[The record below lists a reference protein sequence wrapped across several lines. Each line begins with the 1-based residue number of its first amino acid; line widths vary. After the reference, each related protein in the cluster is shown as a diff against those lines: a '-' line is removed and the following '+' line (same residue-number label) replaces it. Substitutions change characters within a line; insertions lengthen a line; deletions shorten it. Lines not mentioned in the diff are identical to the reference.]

1 MIKKRFLGLPLVS
14 VLLFTMTFFC
24 INDHIAYGQLP
35 QPTGTQPQP
44 GFSPRPQPTGTQPQP
59 GFSPRPQPTGTQ
71 PQPGFSP
78 RPQPTGT
85 QPQPGFSP
93 RPQPTGTQPQPGFSP
108 RPQPTGTQ
116 PQPGFS
122 PRPQPTGTQPQ
133 PEPTPGVVTPQISGG
148 WSHTLALDSEG
159 KLWAWGYN
167 EDGQLGD
174 GTNDNQ
180 TTPVAVQINALTTI
194 TSVDCG
200 GDHSL
205 ALDSLGR
212 VWAWGY
218 NGDGELG
225 GGTTENNSN
234 VPVSVPNLTDII
246 AISAG
251 GEYSMALSSDGSV
264 LTWGANSD
272 GQLGNGNTDENSVP
286 TKISGLPVMKG
297 ISAGEAHGLA
307 VTEDGFVYAWGINDE
322 GQIGN
327 GEKSANNPVLNPVQV
342 QGLTDIDA
350 VCAGTSFS
358 LALGIDGRVW
368 AWGLND
374 EGQLGDGTN
383 TNSTTPVEVTN
394 LTKISAVACGSD
406 HSLAIRNGKV
416 KSWGLN
422 DEGQLGDGSTRSS
435 SAPLDVTGLSDIVYV
450 AAGESHSL
458 AITSKG
464 NIYVWGLNGDG
475 QLGDGTNRS
484 SRTPKTIDLNLGGTA
499 VEGPGECETD
509 DIEADPKKL
518 KLKVGKNTEVTLTLT
533 GEDGCLVEGESIT
546 VKLNSSGKRRVSI
559 SPSKLISD
567 EEGKASFTATGTAKG
582 KAKITVKAGSSKE
595 KIKVKVKE

>member
-14 VLLFTMTFFC
+14 VLLFTMTFLC

-35 QPTGTQPQP
+35 QPTRTQPQPGFSPRPQPTGTQPQPGFSPRPRPTGTQPQP

-59 GFSPRPQPTGTQ
+59 GFSPRPRPTGTQ
-71 PQPGFSP
+71 PQPA
-78 RPQPTGT
+78 
-85 QPQPGFSP
+85 
-93 RPQPTGTQPQPGFSP
+93 
-108 RPQPTGTQ
+108 
-116 PQPGFS
+116 
-122 PRPQPTGTQPQ
+122 
-133 PEPTPGVVTPQISGG
+133 PTPGVVTPQISGG
-148 WSHTLALDSEG
+148 WSHSLALDSEG
-159 KLWAWGYN
+159 KLWAWGLN

-174 GTNDNQ
+174 GTNDSQ

-194 TSVDCG
+194 TAVDCG
-200 GDHSL
+200 GDHSM

-234 VPVSVPNLTDII
+234 VPVPVPVPNLTDII

-251 GEYSMALSSDGSV
+251 GEYSIALSSDGSV

-272 GQLGNGNTDENSVP
+272 GQLGNGNTDQNSVP
-286 TKISGLPVMKG
+286 TKISSLPLMKG
-297 ISAGEAHGLA
+297 ISAGEAHSLA
-307 VTEDGFVYAWGINDE
+307 VTEDGFVYAWGLNDE

-327 GEKSANNPVLNPVQV
+327 GEKSADNPVLNPVQV

-350 VCAGTSFS
+350 VCAGATFS

-394 LTKISAVACGSD
+394 LAKISAVACGSD

-484 SRTPKTIDLNLGGTA
+484 SRTPKTIDLNLGVTA

-518 KLKVGKNTEVTLTLT
+518 KLKVGKSTEVTLTLT

-559 SPSKLISD
+559 SPSKLTSD
-567 EEGKASFTATGTAKG
+567 ENGNASFTATANAKG
-582 KAKITVKAGSSKE
+582 KAKITAKAGSSKV

>member
-1 MIKKRFLGLPLVS
+1 M
-14 VLLFTMTFFC
+14 
-24 INDHIAYGQLP
+24 
-35 QPTGTQPQP
+35 
-44 GFSPRPQPTGTQPQP
+44 
-59 GFSPRPQPTGTQ
+59 
-71 PQPGFSP
+71 
-78 RPQPTGT
+78 
-85 QPQPGFSP
+85 
-93 RPQPTGTQPQPGFSP
+93 
-108 RPQPTGTQ
+108 
-116 PQPGFS
+116 
-122 PRPQPTGTQPQ
+122 
-133 PEPTPGVVTPQISGG
+133 
-148 WSHTLALDSEG
+148 
-159 KLWAWGYN
+159 
-167 EDGQLGD
+167 GD
-174 GTNDNQ
+174 GTNDSQ

-194 TSVDCG
+194 TAVDCG

-225 GGTTENNSN
+225 GGTEENNSN
-234 VPVSVPNLTDII
+234 VPVLVPNLTDII

-251 GEYSMALSSDGSV
+251 GEYGMALSSDGSV

-272 GQLGNGNTDENSVP
+272 GQLGNGTTEENSVP
-286 TKISGLPVMKG
+286 TKISGLPLMKG
-297 ISAGEAHGLA
+297 ISAGEAHSLA

-327 GEKSANNPVLNPVQV
+327 GEKNANNPVLNPVQV
-342 QGLTDIDA
+342 QGLTGIDA

-358 LALGIDGRVW
+358 LALGVDGKVW

-383 TNSTTPVEVTN
+383 TNSTTPVEVTT

-422 DEGQLGDGSTRSS
+422 DGGQLGDGSTRSS
-435 SAPLDVTGLSDIVYV
+435 STPLDVTGLSDIVYV

-464 NIYVWGLNGDG
+464 GVYVWGLNDDG
-475 QLGDGTNRS
+475 QLGDGTTRG
-484 SRTPKTIDLNLGGTA
+484 SRTPKTIDLNLGGSA

-518 KLKVGKNTEVTLTLT
+518 KLTVGDSTEVTLTLT

-559 SPSKLISD
+559 SPSKLTSD
-567 EEGKASFTATGTAKG
+567 EDGKASFTATGTAKG
-582 KAKITVKAGSSKE
+582 KAKITVKAGSSKV